1 MSGWFA
7 LAQEPP
13 AHSFTHL
20 LGVLIALIV
29 ATKLLGGLAQRL
41 GQPSVLGEL
50 IAGVLLGGSVL
61 AIVDP
66 ADPVIAAF
74 AEIGVLVLLFQIGLH
89 TDLKGLIKV
98 GASATMVALVG
109 VALPFLG
116 GFYAAQAFGIATVPS
131 LVVGAAL
138 TATSVGISARV
149 LSDLGRLDSPEGQ
162 IVLGAAVL
170 DDIVGLVILSVVAGI
185 VGGGEVSIGSVA
197 WITVVA
203 LGFVLVALIAGSIA
217 IPPIFRVLGRS
228 KVEGTLGLFALAF
241 AFTLAWL
248 ADAAGSALIIG
259 AFAAGLI
266 LHPTPQVKEV
276 ERAVTTLGHLFVPI
290 FFASVGAA
298 VDLGALGDARAL
310 MIGGAL
316 IAVGVIGKVAAGFAP
331 WWFKG
336 RHFLIGVAMVPRGEV
351 GLIFAQMGLTTGAIQ
366 GDLFGAIMLMVLVTT
381 LVTPPWLGRV
391 AGRSLARGADL
402 PGAGGIDDLVS
413 GTMQQRH
420 GTDVTG
426 PDGEIVD
433 GVVPDLEEDPGD
445 GLTPSERAALRA
457 QQRIEA
463 RLARLAEERAARAQ
477 ASPGDA
483 EHPPM
488 KSEDPPVS

>member
-1 MSGWFA
+1 MPAGWFA
-7 LAQEPP
+7 LAAQGTE
-13 AHSFTHL
+13 HSFTAL
-20 LGVLIALIV
+20 LGVLIALII
-29 ATKLLGGLAQRL
+29 ATKLLGGLAQRFN
-41 GQPSVLGEL
+41 QPSVLGEL
-50 IAGVLLGGSVL
+50 IAGVVLGGSVL
-61 AIVDP
+61 GIVDP
-66 ADPVIAAF
+66 ADPVIAVF

-98 GASATMVALVG
+98 GRTATMVALVG
-109 VALPFLG
+109 VALPFVF
-116 GFYAAQAFGIATVPS
+116 GFAVVRAFGIETVPA

-185 VGGGEVSIGSVA
+185 VSGGEMSVLSVG
-197 WITVVA
+197 WIAFVA
-203 LGFVLVALIAGSIA
+203 LGFVVVALIAGSIA

-298 VDLGALGDARAL
+298 VDLGALGDSRAL
-310 MIGGAL
+310 LVGGAL
-316 IAVGVIGKVAAGFAP
+316 IVVGVLGKVAAGYAP

-336 RHFLIGVAMVPRGEV
+336 ERLLIGVAMVPRGEV
-351 GLIFAQMGLTTGAIQ
+351 GLIFAQMGLATGAIR

-381 LVTPPWLGRV
+381 LLTPPLLGRV
-391 AGRSLARGADL
+391 AGTIGGRSGEDQ

-413 GTMQQRH
+413 GTMQPRRRGDQS
-420 GTDVTG
+420 
-426 PDGEIVD
+426 GEPVIVSQ
-433 GVVPDLEEDPGD
+433 GVAPDLEAEPSD
-445 GLTPSERAALRA
+445 GLSPSERAALRA

-463 RLARLAEERAARAQ
+463 RLAKLAQERGAKV
-477 ASPGDA
+477 D
-483 EHPPM
+483 
-488 KSEDPPVS
+488 DPPA